1 MQSKEPRLDRD
12 SPDYSGLDDDAE
24 EENRFS
30 ARGSQETVSLPN
42 VDDGERQPAWAD
54 LLHGDN
60 VACSP
65 TDPSNV
71 LEDRVHQLET
81 QVIWNKSKNT
91 RLFLAVQ
98 IRVH

>member
-1 MQSKEPRLDRD
+1 MMTLRKKTASRL
-12 SPDYSGLDDDAE
+12 E
-24 EENRFS
+24 EAKKQFL
-30 ARGSQETVSLPN
+30 LPN

-60 VACSP
+60 VACNP

-81 QVIWNKSKNT
+81 QVIWNESKHT